1 MRAQRLPLCFHIRN
15 ISVNCCQPEAK
26 RKERDA
32 DMVLLSVD
40 VGYFQAGWQIK
51 MMRALKKSQ
60 CGSTFS
66 RKLKYLVWRKNKNQ
80 LHATYCRYH
89 AHLNVRLAFQRYV
102 PRITLVETMLLPAK
116 ITLKNKCFYP
126 VQDFLFLLIFF
137 PFFLKQAD
145 IHVAR

>member
-51 MMRALKKSQ
+51 MMRALKKI
-60 CGSTFS
+60 TMWLNIFKEVFS
-66 RKLKYLVWRKNKNQ
+66 VKEKQEPVTCYLLQISCSFKREISVSALCSKDNFR
-80 LHATYCRYH
+80 
-89 AHLNVRLAFQRYV
+89 
-102 PRITLVETMLLPAK
+102 VETMLLAAN

>member
-15 ISVNCCQPEAK
+15 TSVNCCQPEAK

-51 MMRALKKSQ
+51 MMRALKKNPQ

-80 LHATYCRYH
+80 IFYFCLFFP
-89 AHLNVRLAFQRYV
+89 LFFS
-102 PRITLVETMLLPAK
+102 ETSWYSCCK
-116 ITLKNKCFYP
+116 INCIFP
-126 VQDFLFLLIFF
+126 GFLFSFIHDSSILTLEWTEIKALQIWHFIFHF
-137 PFFLKQAD
+137 TSLSY
-145 IHVAR
+145 RL